1 MTDSQLVILIN
12 FVIAIVFPLLV
23 GLFTKLSTSDSVKAI
38 ALATISILSGLLSQ
52 FVESLVTQ
60 HSFDWFTAVIAA
72 LGAWVIAV
80 ASHFGVWKP
89 TGASAAA
96 QRALVK

>member
-1 MTDSQLVILIN
+1 MTADQLVILIN

-23 GLFTKLSTSDSVKAI
+23 GLFTKLSTSDTVKAI

-52 FVESLVTQ
+52 FVAALATDQ
-60 HSFDWFTAVIAA
+60 PFNWFVAVMAA